1 MFTKLLTPARSWTLV
16 LASFAL
22 VTTVACTTDSTP
34 NAPSPTPQQNPAPTP
49 PPPAT
54 NATASVS
61 VAIRPNPVPFS
72 GTPITDVASCAGSA
86 NTWFYDQVFTE
97 TAGVAVR
104 FTART
109 DIFDGR
115 VTNNGPADIN
125 VPARGTTTI
134 KSRWCSASSVSHTA
148 RSTFT
153 GTDANGHPI
162 TASGGEVQ
170 LRSK

>member
-1 MFTKLLTPARSWTLV
+1 MVITLPFLRFWRLFFAV
-16 LASFAL
+16 LVMVVGVS
-22 VTTVACTTDSTP
+22 CTTDSTP
-34 NAPSPTPQQNPAPTP
+34 NAPDPTPQQNPAPN
-49 PPPAT
+49 PPPAN
-54 NATASVS
+54 NAKANVN

-72 GTPITDVASCAGSA
+72 GAPITDVASCAGSP
-86 NTWFYDQVFTE
+86 NTWFYDQIFTE

-109 DIFDGR
+109 DMFDGR
-115 VTNNGPADIN
+115 VTNNGSADIN

-134 KSRWCSASSVSHTA
+134 RSRWCSASSVSHTA

-153 GTDANGHPI
+153 GTDANNNPI